1 MQSFCMHLFFLCCHY
16 RETALWKSRQETGK
30 PHGCS
35 LKSLWQQVRM
45 LSMGWTRQQVT
56 VCSAGLI
63 LRWHLLHVVQNL
75 FVLLL
80 IKCNA
85 NVRSTDPVPES
96 QNASIFLSCTLFL
109 DCFLHA
115 VEFCRIMKQSTL
127 TQRHQMV
134 CPASKW
140 IRLLTP

>member
-1 MQSFCMHLFFLCCHY
+1 MATGQDVINGVNTAAGNSLFSGAYPEVTSASCSPESFCFIA
-16 RETALWKSRQETGK
+16 E
-30 PHGCS
+30 
-35 LKSLWQQVRM
+35 
-45 LSMGWTRQQVT
+45 
-56 VCSAGLI
+56 
-63 LRWHLLHVVQNL
+63 
-75 FVLLL
+75 
-80 IKCNA
+80 CNA

-134 CPASKW
+134 CPASK
-140 IRLLTP
+140 